1 LDLVRSNDDSVKS
14 RAKSASILSRPY
26 TAPLQTFYHNDIE
39 SDDEAVPF
47 SISRTTSS
55 KSSAVRPTSAVSS
68 SILSHNSS
76 DLTTNSGI
84 ATSRVP
90 SAHRVTWPIQI
101 KVFALQDED
110 ETRQQY
116 LAWRNEQRKTK
127 SRRSSKQFFDYK
139 LEQQYYESIRR
150 RKEIEAF
157 VTPDLIEEHR
167 INDPIFAKRYH
178 QLKLA
183 VRAGKIPT
191 YDPADREIT
200 TTMTKSK
207 IERARTA
214 LITAK
219 QSKIKDFYRNQQ
231 IINDANLSKRIDTFI
246 KRLTKLK
253 GEQE

>member
-1 LDLVRSNDDSVKS
+1 MVTTELLGKRLTHKFGFMV
-14 RAKSASILSRPY
+14 AL
-26 TAPLQTFYHNDIE
+26 
-39 SDDEAVPF
+39 EANQ
-47 SISRTTSS
+47 
-55 KSSAVRPTSAVSS
+55 K
-68 SILSHNSS
+68 
-76 DLTTNSGI
+76 
-84 ATSRVP
+84 
-90 SAHRVTWPIQI
+90 
-101 KVFALQDED
+101 
-110 ETRQQY
+110 Y

-127 SRRSSKQFFDYK
+127 TSGSSKQFLDYE
-139 LEQQYYESIRR
+139 LERQYFESIRR

-191 YDPADREIT
+191 YDPADQEINT
-200 TTMTKSK
+200 TLTKSK
-207 IERARTA
+207 MERARTA

-219 QSKIKDFYRNQQ
+219 QSKIKNFYRDQQ

-253 GEQE
+253 DEQE